1 MKKKLLIIPL
11 LLLTSCNDPMF
22 FEGKKATPEE
32 MQSVIDKMDNN
43 GAFIKHGWYEYNAEE
58 IRTNYFKNNNY
69 TYISKFV
76 YNFKFLA
83 GSTSDNGYLRFEKLI
98 GTRKMF
104 KGSKNNPDEFMT
116 TYEYFANETDI
127 IMFTKDETTNDATTT
142 KTKRY
147 SFFFNTFFL
156 NFYSDNYKEFYVKEN
171 AVHIKINNKIDNIY
185 SSKNI
190 AFSYDDKYNLNKGK
204 YKVDFKYLFNDDW
217 CTLKSVETIE
227 PCEEQTFEVR
237 KDYEEEAIWK
247 YLII

>member
-32 MQSVIDKMDNN
+32 MQSVIGNIDNN
-43 GAFIKHGWYEYNAEE
+43 GAFIKPGWYEYNAEE

-104 KGSKNNPDEFMT
+104 KGPKNNPDEFMT
-116 TYEYFANETDI
+116 TYEYFVNETDI
-127 IMFTKDETTNDATTT
+127 IIFTKDETTNDATTT

-156 NFYSDNYKEFYVKEN
+156 NFYRDNYKEFYVKEN

-190 AFSYDDKYNLNKGK
+190 AFSYDENYNLNLGK
-204 YKVDFKYLFNDDW
+204 IKQEMKVYPKEEIITELMTE
-217 CTLKSVETIE
+217 TLI
-227 PCEEQTFEVR
+227 PCEEQDFEM
-237 KDYEEEAIWK
+237 KEE
-247 YLII
+247 L